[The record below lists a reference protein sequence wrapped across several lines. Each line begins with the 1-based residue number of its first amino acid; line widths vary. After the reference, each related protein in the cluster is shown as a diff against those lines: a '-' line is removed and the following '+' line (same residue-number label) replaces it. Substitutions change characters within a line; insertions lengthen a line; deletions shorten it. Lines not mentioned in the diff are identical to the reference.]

1 MSHTSLLLFIAVC
14 ALATFATRVI
24 PFVALARQ
32 AEHPLILHLGRYLPP
47 TVMMILVI
55 YALRDFRPLTD
66 GQLNVAANGWP
77 MILASLAVVVP
88 HLWRRNALV
97 SILGGTGAYMA
108 MVQLGWALD
117 PINLARSGT
126 ERLSWGRR
134 EANMQ
139 ETVRRTP

>member
-1 MSHTSLLLFIAVC
+1 MSTLLIFIAVC

-55 YALRDFRPLTD
+55 YALRDFRPLAD
-66 GQLNVAANGWP
+66 GQLNAAANGWP
-77 MILASLAVVVP
+77 MMLASLVVTAL

-108 MVQLGWALD
+108 MVQLGWAL
-117 PINLARSGT
+117 
-126 ERLSWGRR
+126 
-134 EANMQ
+134 
-139 ETVRRTP
+139 